1 MTDKLPE
8 LKLEDL
14 PEEEAIDRLQQMYGW
29 SRDSAAFYYGI
40 ATGKIDGD
48 IRVVPADPEAT
59 TKEEQQ

>member
-8 LKLEDL
+8 LNLKDL
-14 PEEEAIDRLQQMYGW
+14 PEDEAIDRLQKMYGL

-48 IRVVPADPEAT
+48 VRVVPDDEGT
-59 TKEEQQ
+59 T